1 MACETPAMAEVF
13 SASGINTDASGK
25 LDMVRLKEE
34 VESCSKIL
42 SQPGTSHPE
51 LVKASKQFFSLII
64 GAWSLDTSHALD
76 AAEMVCNTI
85 R

>member
-1 MACETPAMAEVF
+1 MAEVF
-13 SASGINTDASGK
+13 GASGVDIYASGK
-25 LDMVRLKEE
+25 LDMARLKEE

-42 SQPGTSHPE
+42 SQPSTSHLE
-51 LVKASKQFFSLII
+51 LLKASKRFYSLII